1 VERLRASLGEYA
13 LGPDPMAILWPDL
26 VKTVFRDSPRE
37 EHAEYLSPAARTI
50 YRVGCFHGEVVNGG
64 FSQFFSNSS
73 GNWVPETVDALGQV
87 GARLSLRLLA
97 EARTLF
103 PGSIV
108 PRDREERCQVLFA
121 FEKENPDFLERL
133 DRVYYRDVDALGGTP
148 VEDVNVLQ
156 VRFLRLHAEEPL
168 LA

>member
-1 VERLRASLGEYA
+1 MRASLGEYA
-13 LGPDPMAILWPDL
+13 LDPDPMAILWPDL
-26 VKTVFRDSPRE
+26 VKTVFRDSPRV

-50 YRVGCFHGEVVNGG
+50 YRVGSFHGEVINGG

-73 GNWVPETVDALGQV
+73 GNWVPETMDALEEV
-87 GARLSLRLLA
+87 GAQLSRRLLA
-97 EARTLF
+97 EAQALF

-108 PRDREERCQVLFA
+108 PRDREERCDLLFA
-121 FEKENPDFLERL
+121 FEKQNPGFLESL

-148 VEDVNVLQ
+148 VEDVNELQ
-156 VRFLRLHAEEPL
+156 VEFLRRHADAPL

>member
-1 VERLRASLGEYA
+1 VLDR
-13 LGPDPMAILWPDL
+13 DPMAILWSHL
-26 VKTVFRDSPRE
+26 VKIVFRDSARD
-37 EHAEYLSPAARTI
+37 EHAEYLGPAARTI

-73 GNWVPETVDALGQV
+73 GNWVPETMDALEQV
-87 GARLSLRLLA
+87 GATLSRGLLA
-97 EARTLF
+97 EAKTLF
-103 PGSIV
+103 PGGV
-108 PRDREERCQVLFA
+108 ALRDRQERCNLLFA

-148 VEDVNVLQ
+148 LEDVNALQ
-156 VRFLRLHAEEPL
+156 IEFLKRHADETL